1 MHRNNVYVRNLL
13 AICDIAWL
21 LSTPPCFHVA
31 ISEMWCWSGG
41 RETLRKKAVSVS
53 VLCTIIMVHSG
64 ISSSYRLVDWIL
76 LITLGL
82 TLLYRQSL
90 WCLQLFHSLLYLLVS
105 WAWWDWPLTWLNN
118 HCPSVLWHCWLGRLT
133 HKIVPKM
140 TYNVSSGTLKP
151 CYTISYQT
159 VEQLTLIAVL
169 MFVTVQYNVWW

>member
-1 MHRNNVYVRNLL
+1 MCMYVTSWPFVTLPDCWALHL
-13 AICDIAWL
+13 ASTWPYLRCDVGLEEGKHW
-21 LSTPPCFHVA
+21 
-31 ISEMWCWSGG
+31 E
-41 RETLRKKAVSVS
+41 KKAVSVS